1 MRLGLAILS
10 DVLTRGANAWKRKAL
25 RARTS
30 AKIGLILSGGGAR
43 AAYQAGV
50 LAAITRMLPPGAP
63 SPFRI
68 ICGTSAGAINAALL
82 AAHADDF
89 GLGVHRIMTMW
100 AFLRASSVHCT
111 EPSVVARSVAR
122 WLWAVIAGD
131 SRARPVSL
139 LDNTPLRELVRD
151 LVDFSAVRGAI
162 RNGRLDALCVTAS
175 SYDRGRSVSFFEGH
189 KLLQPWSRAGRVG
202 VRATLGPEHLLGSS
216 AIPFIYPPERI
227 GDEHFGDGAVQ
238 QLAPISPALHLGAD
252 RVFIVGVGQV
262 TGPPSN
268 AGEVPSHPTLSQI
281 GGHMLDAIFA
291 DTLEMDLE
299 RLRRINETVALI
311 PPSLRARNG
320 MNWRPVEALV
330 VTPSKSFAHVAARH
344 ADQLPPAIRVLLRTL
359 GVMREDRMN
368 VLSCLLTEGQYCSS
382 LMRQGFRDA
391 IARRNDICKFL
402 DLDVP
407 VPARR
412 RSITRLARPATAGA
426 LAVGYPA
433 LPEGSSP

>member
-1 MRLGLAILS
+1 MRLGLAVFS
-10 DVLTRGANAWKRKAL
+10 GALTRSANAWKRKPL

-30 AKIGLILSGGGAR
+30 ARIGLILSGGGAR

-68 ICGTSAGAINAALL
+68 ICGTSAGALNAALL

-89 GLGVHRIMTMW
+89 ALGVRRIMTTW
-100 AFLRASSVHCT
+100 ASLRASSVHCT
-111 EPSVVARSVAR
+111 EPGVVARSVAR
-122 WLWAVIAGD
+122 WVWAAIAGG
-131 SRARPVSL
+131 SRGRPVSL
-139 LDNTPLRELVRD
+139 LDNTPLRDLVCD

-189 KLLQPWSRAGRVG
+189 DQLRPWSRARRVG

-227 GDEHFGDGAVQ
+227 GDEHFGDGAMQ

-252 RVFIVGVGQV
+252 RVFIVGVGQA
-262 TGPPSN
+262 TGPLSN
-268 AGEVPSHPTLSQI
+268 AEVASHPTLGQI
-281 GGHMLDAIFA
+281 GGHILDAIFF

-311 PPSLRARNG
+311 PASLRSRSG
-320 MNWRPVEALV
+320 MNWRPVDALV
-330 VTPSKSFAHVAARH
+330 VTPSKSFAHATARH
-344 ADQLPPAIRVLLRTL
+344 AHHLPPAIRVLLRAL
-359 GVMREDRMN
+359 GAMREDRTN
-368 VLSCLLTEGQYCSS
+368 VLSYLLTEGRYCSS

-391 IARRNDICKFL
+391 IARRIDICRFL

-407 VPARR
+407 VPWRR
-412 RSITRLARPATAGA
+412 RSITRLVRTATAGA
-426 LAVGYPA
+426 PAVGGPA

>member
-1 MRLGLAILS
+1 M
-10 DVLTRGANAWKRKAL
+10 
-25 RARTS
+25 TS

-68 ICGTSAGAINAALL
+68 ICGTSAGALNAALL

-89 GLGVHRIMTMW
+89 ALGVHRIMTTW
-100 AFLRASSVHCT
+100 ASLRASSVHCT
-111 EPSVVARSVAR
+111 EPGVVARSVAR
-122 WLWAVIAGD
+122 WVWAAMAGG
-131 SRARPVSL
+131 SRGRPVSL
-139 LDNTPLRELVRD
+139 LDNTPLRDLVRD

-189 KLLQPWSRAGRVG
+189 DQLRPWSRARRVG

-227 GDEHFGDGAVQ
+227 GDEHFGDGAMQ

-252 RVFIVGVGQV
+252 RVFIVGVGQA
-262 TGPPSN
+262 TGPLSN
-268 AGEVPSHPTLSQI
+268 AEVASHPTLGQI
-281 GGHMLDAIFA
+281 GGHIIDAIFT

-311 PPSLRARNG
+311 PASLRSRSG
-320 MNWRPVEALV
+320 MNWRPVDALV
-330 VTPSKSFAHVAARH
+330 VTPSKSFAHATARH
-344 ADQLPPAIRVLLRTL
+344 AHHLPPAIRVLLRAL
-359 GVMREDRMN
+359 GAMREDRTN
-368 VLSCLLTEGQYCSS
+368 VLSYLLTEGRYCSS

-391 IARRNDICKFL
+391 IARRIDICRFL
-402 DLDVP
+402 DLEVP
-407 VPARR
+407 VPWRR
-412 RSITRLARPATAGA
+412 RSITRLARTATAGA
-426 LAVGYPA
+426 PAVGGPA

>member
-1 MRLGLAILS
+1 MPGRAKPCG
-10 DVLTRGANAWKRKAL
+10 RG
-25 RARTS
+25 TS

-89 GLGVHRIMTMW
+89 GLGVRRIMTTW
-100 AFLRASSVHCT
+100 ASLRASSVYCT
-111 EPSVVARSVAR
+111 EPSVVARSVAH
-122 WLWAVIAGD
+122 WVWAVIAGG
-131 SRARPVSL
+131 SCGQPVSL
-139 LDNTPLRELVRD
+139 LDNTPLRELVGD

-162 RNGRLDALCVTAS
+162 RNGHLDALCVTAS

-189 KLLQPWSRAGRVG
+189 DQLRPWSRARRVG

-227 GDEHFGDGAVQ
+227 GDEHFGDGAMQ

-252 RVFIVGVGQV
+252 RVFIIDVGQV
-262 TGPPSN
+262 TGPLSSAGDIPSQ
-268 AGEVPSHPTLSQI
+268 PSLGQI
-281 GGHMLDAIFA
+281 GDHILDAIFA

-320 MNWRPVEALV
+320 MNWRPVDALV
-330 VTPSKSFAHVAARH
+330 VTPSKSFVHATAKHAHH
-344 ADQLPPAIRVLLRTL
+344 LPPAIRVLLRAL
-359 GVMREDRMN
+359 GAMREDRTN
-368 VLSCLLTEGQYCSS
+368 VLSYLLTEGCYCSS

-391 IARRNDICKFL
+391 IARRIEICRFL
-402 DLDVP
+402 HLDVP
-407 VPARR
+407 VTARR

-426 LAVGYPA
+426 LALDYPALPA